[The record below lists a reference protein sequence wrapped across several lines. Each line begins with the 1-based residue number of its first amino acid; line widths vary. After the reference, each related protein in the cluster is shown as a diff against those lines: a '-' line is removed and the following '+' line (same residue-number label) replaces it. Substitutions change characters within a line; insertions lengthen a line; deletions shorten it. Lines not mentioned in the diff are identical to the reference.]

1 MTLNVHEKA
10 KLYWACRRGMLE
22 LDLLLLP
29 FLDQCYDHLSDE
41 EKLIFIQMLTL
52 EDPILYQWFIARLEP
67 EDLAMR
73 AMVEK
78 IIAHARRSTL

>member
-1 MTLNVHEKA
+1 MTLNIQEKA

-29 FLDQCYDHLSDE
+29 FLDQCYDYLNDE
-41 EKLIFIQMLTL
+41 EKSIFIQMLTL

-67 EDLAMR
+67 ENLGMR
-73 AMVEK
+73 TMVEK
-78 IIAHARRSTL
+78 IIAHARHSPL

>member
-1 MTLNVHEKA
+1 MTIKAQEKA

-29 FLDQCYDHLSDE
+29 FLENGYDNLSDE
-41 EKLIFIQMLTL
+41 ERSTFIQLL
-52 EDPILYQWFIARLEP
+52 AIEDPTLYQWFIAHLEP

-73 AMVEK
+73 ALVEK
-78 IIAHARRSTL
+78 IIAYARRSAI